1 MWTHNRFGSGQISS
15 STRVKV
21 ICIFSLVISRSK
33 AFQISSM
40 ADWSTLPKDLLDLI
54 SKLLESSFDL
64 IQFRSVCSSW
74 RSAAEPKR
82 PLPTHHLPI
91 LPDNGGSL
99 FPDSAVGFRLCQRSI
114 LLIKPHEPHSEADSF
129 GWLIKVEEDLDHP
142 RKMTLLDPLS
152 DKRNYISEHFPR
164 TLDMSRFKVREL
176 GREFKL
182 HYFNTI
188 GDIVDSLY
196 LEKAVVKYLDS
207 NSDAEDYKFVLL
219 TIHVSGKLAVF
230 RSWDRAWTVINDMPS
245 PYDDV
250 IVFDGHFF
258 AVDNNGR
265 TVVVDYSSLKLTLAV
280 SPVFGGDKK
289 FLIES
294 CGEMLLVDMYLSLE
308 ALDGDPGFVEEM
320 LEHAAFYVNERTV
333 KFKVF
338 KFVEREKSWVE
349 VKELGDIMLFL
360 GDDCTFSASASDVL
374 PLSGGSSVFFKGNV
388 FNGEDLGEMQD
399 RDLGVFD
406 FRTGKIEL
414 VHKFPEYAKLFW
426 PPPPWITSHEVT
438 HQWF

>member
-1 MWTHNRFGSGQISS
+1 
-15 STRVKV
+15 
-21 ICIFSLVISRSK
+21 
-33 AFQISSM
+33 M
-40 ADWSTLPKDLLDLI
+40 ADWATLPKDLIDLI
-54 SKLLESSFDL
+54 SKSLESSFDL

-99 FPDSAVGFRLCQRSI
+99 FPDSAVGFRLSQRSI
-114 LLIKPHEPHSEADSF
+114 LLIKPHSEADSS
-129 GWLIKVEEDLDHP
+129 GWLIKVEEDLDRP
-142 RKMTLLDPLS
+142 RKITLIDPLS
-152 DKRNYISEHFPR
+152 DRRNHISENFPR
-164 TLDMSRFKVREL
+164 ILDMSRFKVREL

-182 HYFNTI
+182 HYFNTV
-188 GDIVDSLY
+188 GDIVESLY

-207 NSDAEDYKFVLL
+207 SSNSDGDYKFVLL
-219 TIHVSGKLAVF
+219 TIHVSGKLAVY
-230 RSWDRAWTVINDMPS
+230 RSWDREWTVINDMPS

-250 IVFDGHFF
+250 IVFDGCFF

-265 TVVVDYSSLKLTLAV
+265 TVVVDYSSLTLMLAA

-294 CGEMLLVDMYLSLE
+294 CGEMLLVDMYLTLE
-308 ALDGDPGFVEEM
+308 TMDGDHGFVEEN
-320 LEHAAFYVNERTV
+320 LEHAAFYINERTV

-349 VKELGDIMLFL
+349 VKDLGDIMLFL
-360 GDDCTFSASASDVL
+360 GDDSAFSASASDIL
-374 PLSGGSSVFFKGNV
+374 PLFGGSSVFFKGNV

-399 RDLGVFD
+399 PDLGVFD

-426 PPPPWITSHEVT
+426 PPPPWITSRERAEDHTGETSSRSLITFV
-438 HQWF
+438 